1 MRAVVGE
8 LLSWAIAYSD
18 RLLAGVPSTYVY
30 WAQTDYKNALK
41 TTVLEPRTVSMGYLW
56 LVSLR
61 ETERE
66 GVYDVGI
73 QNHGPRASPVW

>member
-8 LLSWAIAYSD
+8 WLSIAHD
-18 RLLAGVPSTYVY
+18 GDLLARVPSTD
-30 WAQTDYKNALK
+30 WMQAGSKSALK
-41 TTVLEPRTVSMGYLW
+41 TTVLEQRTVSMGHLW

-66 GVYDVGI
+66 GVYDVGV
-73 QNHGPRASPVW
+73 QNHGPKTSPVW